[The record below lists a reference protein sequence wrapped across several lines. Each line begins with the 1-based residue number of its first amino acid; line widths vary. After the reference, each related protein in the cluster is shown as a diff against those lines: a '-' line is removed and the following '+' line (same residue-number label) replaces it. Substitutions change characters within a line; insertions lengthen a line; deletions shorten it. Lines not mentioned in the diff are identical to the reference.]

1 MTSCAEITTAMS
13 SYDHSR
19 VTVLYTM
26 PLLCRKQIKIPCK
39 TLSMKSCKN
48 NQTKTNS
55 QIVAPIGHIN
65 WPGHLM
71 LAQTLK
77 HICSTTR
84 LLDLQTPN
92 AIGIKMNL
100 KSLLTCSKVWYMLPN
115 TRSHNVY

>member
-65 WPGHLM
+65 WPSYAGTNFKTHL
-71 LAQTLK
+71 LND
-77 HICSTTR
+77 STVR
-84 LLDLQTPN
+84 PSDAKCNRHKNKLEEPPN
-92 AIGIKMNL
+92 SQQSVVHA
-100 KSLLTCSKVWYMLPN
+100 T
-115 TRSHNVY
+115 